1 MPIFVYKMFIYTAQN
16 WLFKL
21 FKNQLNKIY
30 KMKKIEIK
38 KKNEEKK
45 NIADKTKEVKKE
57 ADKKPTENKEKKR
70 KDEEETFI
78 EPGMLKDSG
87 AVLLII
93 IGAFILYSITN
104 PTNSGNVGL
113 IIGNFL
119 NETSGIASILYPII
133 IILIGCHIYK
143 NFPKK
148 VLYFYPA
155 ITVGLIF
162 TIEILR
168 CLLLED
174 ITFLG
179 SPCIIGN
186 FFSNIIESA
195 IGKLGAIVVL
205 LFLALTF
212 LLLFTGKTFKDLGK
226 FIKEKY
232 KLFLSFLKN
241 TKEKLSVKLTEMKE
255 KREEKKRQK
264 EMEKAQKAEEK
275 KKQEELKKQK
285 EETEHLQKQENIIKY
300 PKQEEI
306 KNQIIEKENK
316 YPEKQVV
323 RASDYFKK
331 NLNIL
336 KNQYQTEESS
346 IKTLSNT
353 NKQNTVLN
361 RKNNYQDDY
370 VKQQEARNKFLEQV
384 KYNRNNENL
393 DDFLNRKDK
402 IQTSYTK
409 SLQNNEFNSSV
420 KNTAIRNDDYV
431 NDYFNAN
438 ENKNKTL
445 EELYTSTNNEIKTT
459 FSIKPEKKANVVFGT
474 GSALGRTIMHLREDG
489 DNKTFIQNK
498 NDEVEAPKIIQNSVK
513 EVIEIDPSIEKRQN
527 FLEKKDD
534 LEPALE
540 KRMKFLQDD
549 NVIDDSKE
557 TEDTSEQEATTT
569 KKDFLLYRNERF
581 FPKNESSS
589 ENTEENYL
597 VQNYDES
604 SEEII
609 DENYDETFPDESL
622 PDLDTIFEEDEED
635 NNEINTNQ
643 RITNYNN
650 LLKNSIA
657 KAQEEKL
664 NPPLVYEEPIEYFK
678 PSLDIL
684 KDKPPIDLSEA
695 FVDRSD
701 ELIEKLENFG
711 VTAEVSDILRGP
723 SVTRYELVL
732 GDNIK
737 VSKFTSLQ
745 PDLSVFFASKIRI
758 EAPVPGKSC
767 VGIEV
772 PNKKIDPVYLKEIIG
787 SEAFENRKLK
797 IPIALGKDIAGDP
810 VVGDLTKMPHLLVAG
825 STGSGKSVCMN
836 CLITSI
842 LYNFSPNEV
851 QMVMIDPKRVELSM
865 YEGIPHLIDIK
876 ATPDYNIITD
886 PKIAALVLNQMTETM
901 DRRYDEFNRFKAK
914 NIFEFNAKSPVK
926 YPYLIIFID
935 ELADLM
941 MVSGGNIETPICRIA
956 QMGRAAGIHLVI
968 ATQRPTVNVITGT
981 IKVNVPSRIA
991 FAVTSSIDSRT
1002 ILDKQGAEEL
1012 LGKGDMLYQP
1022 IEANEPKRVQ
1032 GAYIST
1038 EEIEELVAFWQEQPP
1053 PNNMMPID
1061 IEPPTQ
1067 EKEEEKDSSKD
1078 ALYDE
1083 ALNIIMAEKYASVSI
1098 LQRKLKI
1105 GYARAGRIID
1115 QMERN
1120 GVVGPAEGSKPRKI
1134 LIGPNAGS

>member
-1 MPIFVYKMFIYTAQN
+1 MKLKFDIIFF
-16 WLFKL
+16 L
-21 FKNQLNKIY
+21 KND
-30 KMKKIEIK
+30 KMKNLDIK
-38 KKNEEKK
+38 KKNEEKDK
-45 NIADKTKEVKKE
+45 KDNTADKTKEVKKE
-57 ADKKPTENKEKKR
+57 SEKKIEVSKDSQKVKENKKKNN
-70 KDEEETFI
+70 EEEILISPEMF
-78 EPGMLKDSG
+78 KDSG

-93 IGAFILYSITN
+93 IGAFILYSITSPN
-104 PTNSGNVGL
+104 YAGNIGL
-113 IIGNFL
+113 IIGNYL
-119 NETSGIASILYPII
+119 NETSGLASILYPTI
-133 IILIGCHIYK
+133 IILIGCHILK

-148 VLYFYPA
+148 VLYFYPL
-155 ITVGLIF
+155 ITIGLVWV
-162 TIEILR
+162 IEILR
-168 CLLLED
+168 CLLLKD
-174 ITFLG
+174 FPFLG
-179 SPCIIGN
+179 TPCIVGN
-186 FFSNIIESA
+186 FLSDILESA
-195 IGKLGAIVVL
+195 IGKLGATVFL

-212 LLLFTGKTFKDLGK
+212 LLFFTGKTFKDLGNI
-226 FIKEKY
+226 IKEK
-232 KLFLSFLKN
+232 FLSFCDYLKK
-241 TKEKLSVKLTEMKE
+241 TREKISVKLDDINE
-255 KREEKKRQK
+255 KNREKKLQK
-264 EMEKAQKAEEK
+264 EMEKAQKAE
-275 KKQEELKKQK
+275 LKKREEEERKAKEAQLKLEKLQNNNVQEPNKPVFRASEYTPSVQK
-285 EETEHLQKQENIIKY
+285 NMNLLQKQNLTEDFSIKKSVQK
-300 PKQEEI
+300 PLQTN
-306 KNQIIEKENK
+306 NQI
-316 YPEKQVV
+316 
-323 RASDYFKK
+323 
-331 NLNIL
+331 
-336 KNQYQTEESS
+336 
-346 IKTLSNT
+346 
-353 NKQNTVLN
+353 LN
-361 RKNNYQDDY
+361 REKNRNNGYLNDY
-370 VKQQEARNKFLEQV
+370 LKQQENRNKTLEKIQNNRRDEV
-384 KYNRNNENL
+384 NNKYIDSFEDNFEDNNDYL
-393 DDFLNRKDK
+393 RDFLRQK
-402 IQTSYTK
+402 
-409 SLQNNEFNSSV
+409 
-420 KNTAIRNDDYV
+420 
-431 NDYFNAN
+431 

-445 EELYTSTNNEIKTT
+445 EELYGKREIKTT
-459 FSIKPEKKANVVFGT
+459 VSTQSEKKANIVFGT
-474 GSALGRTIMHLREDG
+474 GSALGKTITHLREG
-489 DNKTFIQNK
+489 KNVITENLSNKSLS
-498 NDEVEAPKIIQNSVK
+498 NDVKPVETVRDEYLRNDVKVVETVSQANPVVVNSVK
-513 EVIEIDPSIEKRQN
+513 EEKINEEDIDPAIERRQK
-527 FLEKKDD
+527 FLQKKPNLD
-534 LEPALE
+534 PAIE
-540 KRMKFLQDD
+540 RRMKFLQDD
-549 NVIDDSKE
+549 LDVVESVV
-557 TEDTSEQEATTT
+557 EDTPITE
-569 KKDFLLYRNERF
+569 KKDDPIEMPISKDLLLYRNEKF
-581 FPKNESSS
+581 SSKNNNVVEQNKNIKSGVIQQD
-589 ENTEENYL
+589 YL
-597 VQNYDES
+597 
-604 SEEII
+604 EEI
-609 DENYDETFPDESL
+609 DNNYNDNYYEESL
-622 PDLDTIFEEDEED
+622 PDVDTLFDDD
-635 NNEINTNQ
+635 NN
-643 RITNYNN
+643 
-650 LLKNSIA
+650 KG
-657 KAQEEKL
+657 L
-664 NPPLVYEEPIEYFK
+664 NISQGIEYTK

-684 KDKPPIDLSEA
+684 YDKPPIDLSEA

-787 SEAFENRKLK
+787 SEAFENKKLK

-901 DRRYDEFNRFKAK
+901 DRRYDEFNKFKAK

-1022 IEANEPKRVQ
+1022 IDANEPKRVQ

-1038 EEIEELVAFWQEQPP
+1038 EEIEDLVAFWQEQPP
-1053 PNNMMPID
+1053 PDNMMPID

-1067 EKEEEKDSSKD
+1067 EKEDEEKDSNKD

-1134 LIGPNAGS
+1134 LIGANAGS

>member
-1 MPIFVYKMFIYTAQN
+1 
-16 WLFKL
+16 
-21 FKNQLNKIY
+21 
-30 KMKKIEIK
+30 MKK
-38 KKNEEKK
+38 
-45 NIADKTKEVKKE
+45 
-57 ADKKPTENKEKKR
+57 
-70 KDEEETFI
+70 
-78 EPGMLKDSG
+78 
-87 AVLLII
+87 
-93 IGAFILYSITN
+93 
-104 PTNSGNVGL
+104 
-113 IIGNFL
+113 
-119 NETSGIASILYPII
+119 
-133 IILIGCHIYK
+133 
-143 NFPKK
+143 
-148 VLYFYPA
+148 
-155 ITVGLIF
+155 
-162 TIEILR
+162 
-168 CLLLED
+168 
-174 ITFLG
+174 
-179 SPCIIGN
+179 
-186 FFSNIIESA
+186 
-195 IGKLGAIVVL
+195 
-205 LFLALTF
+205 
-212 LLLFTGKTFKDLGK
+212 
-226 FIKEKY
+226 
-232 KLFLSFLKN
+232 
-241 TKEKLSVKLTEMKE
+241 
-255 KREEKKRQK
+255 
-264 EMEKAQKAEEK
+264 
-275 KKQEELKKQK
+275 
-285 EETEHLQKQENIIKY
+285 
-300 PKQEEI
+300 
-306 KNQIIEKENK
+306 
-316 YPEKQVV
+316 
-323 RASDYFKK
+323 
-331 NLNIL
+331 
-336 KNQYQTEESS
+336 
-346 IKTLSNT
+346 
-353 NKQNTVLN
+353 
-361 RKNNYQDDY
+361 
-370 VKQQEARNKFLEQV
+370 
-384 KYNRNNENL
+384 NNENI
-393 DDFLNRKDK
+393 DDFFNKREQ
-402 IQTSYTK
+402 IQTSYTQNK
-409 SLQNNEFNSSV
+409 QENEIKTAVSNSTIKNDDYLKDYFKQKDNRNKTLEELYGNNEIRTAVSSSSTDKNNEFLNS
-420 KNTAIRNDDYV
+420 
-431 NDYFNAN
+431 YFKPQD
-438 ENKNKTL
+438 NKNKTL
-445 EELYTSTNNEIKTT
+445 EELYGNNQPQNNVSTKT
-459 FSIKPEKKANVVFGT
+459 EKKGTVVFGT
-474 GSALGRTIMHLREDG
+474 GSALGRTITLLRENDKRNPVE
-489 DNKTFIQNK
+489 NK
-498 NDEVEAPKIIQNSVK
+498 VK
-513 EVIEIDPSIEKRQN
+513 ETEVVEPAIEKRQN
-527 FLEKKDD
+527 FSEKVEKENID
-534 LEPALE
+534 PALE
-540 KRMKFLQDD
+540 KRIKFLQDD
-549 NVIDDSKE
+549 SEESEEKE
-557 TEDTSEQEATTT
+557 INDPNIQQEEN
-569 KKDFLLYRNERF
+569 KDFLLYRNEKF
-581 FPKNESSS
+581 FPKNNE
-589 ENTEENYL
+589 ENNEEVEDIENEENY
-597 VQNYDES
+597 E
-604 SEEII
+604 
-609 DENYDETFPDESL
+609 ESL
-622 PDLDTIFEEDEED
+622 PDVDTIFEEDEERRD
-635 NNEINTNQ
+635 TNQ
-643 RITNYNN
+643 RIANYKNF
-650 LLKNSIA
+650 LKNSIA
-657 KAQEEKL
+657 KVQEERL
-664 NPPLVYEEPIEYFK
+664 NPPAVYEEPIEYFK

-695 FVDRSD
+695 FVNRSD

-914 NIFEFNAKSPVK
+914 NIFEFNAKSPIK

-1038 EEIEELVAFWQEQPP
+1038 EEIEQLVAFWQEQPP

-1067 EKEEEKDSSKD
+1067 EKEEEEKDSNKD

-1134 LIGPNAGS
+1134 LIGANAGS

>member
-1 MPIFVYKMFIYTAQN
+1 M
-16 WLFKL
+16 
-21 FKNQLNKIY
+21 KNLD
-30 KMKKIEIK
+30 IK
-38 KKNEEKK
+38 KKNEEKDK
-45 NIADKTKEVKKE
+45 KENTADKTKEVKKE
-57 ADKKPTENKEKKR
+57 PEKKIEVSKDSQKVKENKKKNN
-70 KDEEETFI
+70 EEDVLISPE
-78 EPGMLKDSG
+78 MLKDSG

-93 IGAFILYSITN
+93 IGAFILYSITSPN
-104 PTNSGNVGL
+104 YAGNIGL
-113 IIGNFL
+113 IIGNYL
-119 NETSGIASILYPII
+119 NETSGLASILYPTI
-133 IILIGCHIYK
+133 IILIGCHILK

-148 VLYFYPA
+148 VLYFYPL
-155 ITVGLIF
+155 ITIGLVWV
-162 TIEILR
+162 IEILR
-168 CLLLED
+168 CLLLKD
-174 ITFLG
+174 FPFLG
-179 SPCIIGN
+179 TPCIVGN
-186 FFSNIIESA
+186 FLSDILESA
-195 IGKLGAIVVL
+195 IGKLGATVFL

-212 LLLFTGKTFKDLGK
+212 LLFFTGKTFKDLGNL
-226 FIKEKY
+226 IKEK
-232 KLFLSFLKN
+232 FLDFCNFLKK
-241 TKEKLSVKLTEMKE
+241 TREKISVKLEEIRDKN
-255 KREEKKRQK
+255 REKKLQK
-264 EMEKAQKAEEK
+264 QMEKAQKAEENK
-275 KKQEELKKQK
+275 QQELKRKQEIEERKAKEAQLKLEKLQNNNVQEPNKPVFRASEYTPSVQK
-285 EETEHLQKQENIIKY
+285 NMNLLQKQSLTEDFSIKKSFQK
-300 PKQEEI
+300 PLQTN
-306 KNQIIEKENK
+306 NQI
-316 YPEKQVV
+316 
-323 RASDYFKK
+323 
-331 NLNIL
+331 
-336 KNQYQTEESS
+336 
-346 IKTLSNT
+346 
-353 NKQNTVLN
+353 LN
-361 RKNNYQDDY
+361 REKDRNNGYLNDY
-370 VKQQEARNKFLEQV
+370 LKQQENRNKTLEKIQ
-384 KYNRNNENL
+384 N
-393 DDFLNRKDK
+393 NRKDD
-402 IQTSYTK
+402 I
-409 SLQNNEFNSSV
+409 NNKYIDSFEDNF
-420 KNTAIRNDDYV
+420 DDN
-431 NDYFNAN
+431 NDYLRDFLRQK
-438 ENKNKTL
+438 ENRNKTL
-445 EELYTSTNNEIKTT
+445 EELYGKREIKTVVST
-459 FSIKPEKKANVVFGT
+459 QPEKKANIVFGT
-474 GSALGRTIMHLREDG
+474 GSALGKTITHLREG
-489 DNKTFIQNK
+489 K
-498 NDEVEAPKIIQNSVK
+498 NVITENLSDKSLSNDVKSVETVSDEDLRNDVKVVETVSQANSVVVNSVK
-513 EVIEIDPSIEKRQN
+513 EEDSIDPAIERRQKFLEKKPNLDPSIER
-527 FLEKKDD
+527 
-534 LEPALE
+534 
-540 KRMKFLQDD
+540 RMKFLQDD
-549 NVIDDSKE
+549 LDVVESVV
-557 TEDTSEQEATTT
+557 EDTPITE
-569 KKDFLLYRNERF
+569 KKDDPIEMPISKDLLLYRNEKF
-581 FPKNESSS
+581 SSKNNNVVEQNKNIKSGVIQQD
-589 ENTEENYL
+589 YL
-597 VQNYDES
+597 
-604 SEEII
+604 EEI
-609 DENYDETFPDESL
+609 DNNYNDNYYEESL
-622 PDLDTIFEEDEED
+622 PDVDTLFDDD
-635 NNEINTNQ
+635 NN
-643 RITNYNN
+643 
-650 LLKNSIA
+650 KG
-657 KAQEEKL
+657 L
-664 NPPLVYEEPIEYFK
+664 NISQGIEYTK

-684 KDKPPIDLSEA
+684 YDKPPIDLSEA

-787 SEAFENRKLK
+787 SEAFENKKLK

-901 DRRYDEFNRFKAK
+901 DRRYDEFNKFKAK

-1022 IEANEPKRVQ
+1022 IDANEPKRVQ

-1038 EEIEELVAFWQEQPP
+1038 EEIEDLVAFWQEQPP
-1053 PNNMMPID
+1053 PDNMMPID

-1067 EKEEEKDSSKD
+1067 EKEDEEKDSNKD

-1134 LIGPNAGS
+1134 LIGANAGS

>member
-1 MPIFVYKMFIYTAQN
+1 
-16 WLFKL
+16 
-21 FKNQLNKIY
+21 
-30 KMKKIEIK
+30 MKKIDIK
-38 KKNEEKK
+38 KNKEEEEKDK
-45 NIADKTKEVKKE
+45 KENNADKNKDIKKE
-57 ADKKPTENKEKKR
+57 SEKKAEVS
-70 KDEEETFI
+70 KDNQQSKESKDKNKKDDEEVFVSSE
-78 EPGMLKDSG
+78 MLKDSG

-93 IGAFILYSITN
+93 IGVFILYSITS
-104 PTNSGNVGL
+104 PDYAGNIGL
-113 IIGNFL
+113 IIGNYL
-119 NETSGIASILYPII
+119 NETSGLASILYPTI
-133 IILIGCHIYK
+133 IILIGCHILK
-143 NFPKK
+143 KFPKK
-148 VLYFYPA
+148 ILYFYPL
-155 ITVGLIF
+155 ITIGLVW
-162 TIEILR
+162 TIETLR
-168 CLLLED
+168 CLLSKDLP
-174 ITFLG
+174 FLG
-179 SPCIIGN
+179 NPCIAGN
-186 FFSNIIESA
+186 FLSSIIESA
-195 IGKLGAIVVL
+195 IGKVGAITIL
-205 LFLALTF
+205 LFLALTL
-212 LLLFTGKTFKDLGK
+212 LLLFTGKTFKDLGRA
-226 FIKEKY
+226 IKSK
-232 KLFLSFLKN
+232 FLSFCDFLN
-241 TKEKLSVKLTEMKE
+241 DIKEKLSVKFEEIKE
-255 KREEKKRQK
+255 KQQEKRLQK
-264 EMEKAQKAEEK
+264 QMEKAQKAEEK
-275 KKQEELKKQK
+275 RQKELQKKQEEKANKVPKLEEPNRSMFRASTYTPSVQK
-285 EETEHLQKQENIIKY
+285 NINILQDQDTEEIYVQKAINTKRPITNNLNREQNKYLNNYLQQENRQSKINY
-300 PKQEEI
+300 DYTQTQNNNRNSEI
-306 KNQIIEKENK
+306 
-316 YPEKQVV
+316 
-323 RASDYFKK
+323 RTAFSASSMKK
-331 NLNIL
+331 
-336 KNQYQTEESS
+336 
-346 IKTLSNT
+346 
-353 NKQNTVLN
+353 
-361 RKNNYQDDY
+361 
-370 VKQQEARNKFLEQV
+370 
-384 KYNRNNENL
+384 NNENI
-393 DDFLNRKDK
+393 DDFFNKREQ
-402 IQTSYTK
+402 IQTSYTQNK
-409 SLQNNEFNSSV
+409 QENEIKTAVSNSTIKNDDYLKDYFKQKDNRNKTLEELYGNNEIRTAVSSSSTDKNNEFLNS
-420 KNTAIRNDDYV
+420 
-431 NDYFNAN
+431 YFKPQD
-438 ENKNKTL
+438 NKNKTL
-445 EELYTSTNNEIKTT
+445 EELYGNNQPQNNVSTKT
-459 FSIKPEKKANVVFGT
+459 EKKGTVVFGT
-474 GSALGRTIMHLREDG
+474 GSALGRTITLLRENDKRNPVE
-489 DNKTFIQNK
+489 NK
-498 NDEVEAPKIIQNSVK
+498 VK
-513 EVIEIDPSIEKRQN
+513 ETEVVEPAIEKRQN
-527 FLEKKDD
+527 FLEKVEKENID
-534 LEPALE
+534 PALE
-540 KRMKFLQDD
+540 KRIKFLQDD
-549 NVIDDSKE
+549 SEESEEKE
-557 TEDTSEQEATTT
+557 INDPNIQQEEN
-569 KKDFLLYRNERF
+569 KDFLLYRNEKF
-581 FPKNESSS
+581 FPKNNE
-589 ENTEENYL
+589 ENNEEVEDIENEENY
-597 VQNYDES
+597 E
-604 SEEII
+604 
-609 DENYDETFPDESL
+609 ESL
-622 PDLDTIFEEDEED
+622 PDVDTIFEEDEERRD
-635 NNEINTNQ
+635 TNQ
-643 RITNYNN
+643 RIANYKNF
-650 LLKNSIA
+650 LKNSIA
-657 KAQEEKL
+657 KVQEERL
-664 NPPLVYEEPIEYFK
+664 NPPAVYEEPIEYFK

-695 FVDRSD
+695 FVNRSD

-914 NIFEFNAKSPVK
+914 NIFEFNAKSPIK

-1038 EEIEELVAFWQEQPP
+1038 EEIEQLVAFWQEQPP

-1067 EKEEEKDSSKD
+1067 EKEEEEKDSNKD

-1134 LIGPNAGS
+1134 LIGANAGS